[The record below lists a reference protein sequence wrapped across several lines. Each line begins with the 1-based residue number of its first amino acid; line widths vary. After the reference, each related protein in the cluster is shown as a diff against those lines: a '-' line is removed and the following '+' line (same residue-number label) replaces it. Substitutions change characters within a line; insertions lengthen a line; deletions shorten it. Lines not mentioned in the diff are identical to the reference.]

1 MDKLANKINA
11 YRRTECRRSNNKKTP
26 GRCKA
31 ATIYANKAN
40 KFIQDS
46 IKNSI
51 KDTNDNQIN
60 LYNSRVKKAGRD
72 IYPILNHDF
81 DYKTAMIKK
90 NNVFN
95 LGFTNQPTVSNLL
108 KHPFKI
114 KKFLNILVND
124 AYPDKNTIAGIDD
137 VIQQDIKKTSLKNK
151 YRVHDDKLPYPSF
164 KKDYPECRYKT
175 KGEHSSSYFI
185 KSGVCKTKINNEAE
199 CKRNQFNWIKNKS
212 TFPNIFKKMIKTS
225 KTAKPVEKLKSTCY
239 KPKYIYID
247 NSAKGIFGKKGLQP
261 SMLNDIMSITPD
273 KLSHILSGNSV
284 EGGGILPCPEQFLNY
299 RDSSSN
305 KINPNMFLF
314 LILMFSLIIML
325 KIYKKI

>member
-11 YRRTECRRSNNKKTP
+11 YRRNECRRSNNKKTP
-26 GRCKA
+26 GRCEA

-40 KFIQDS
+40 KFIRDS

-51 KDTNDNQIN
+51 IDTNNNQTD
-60 LYNSRVKKAGRD
+60 LYNSRSRKTERD

-108 KHPFKI
+108 THPFKI

-124 AYPDKNTIAGIDD
+124 AYPDKRTIAGIDD
-137 VIQQDIKKTSLKNK
+137 VIQQDVKKTSLKNK
-151 YRVHDDKLPYPSF
+151 YRVYDDKLPYPSF

-185 KSGVCKTKINNEAE
+185 KSGVCKTKINNEEE
-199 CKRNQFNWIKNKS
+199 CKRNKFKWIKNKA
-212 TFPNIFKKMIKTS
+212 TFPKIFKKMVKTS
-225 KTAKPVEKLKSTCY
+225 KTAKPVEKLTSTCY
-239 KPKYIYID
+239 KPRYIYID

-299 RDSSSN
+299 GDKSSD
-305 KINPNMFLF
+305 KINPNIVIFLV
-314 LILMFSLIIML
+314 LLFSLIIML
-325 KIYKKI
+325 KITKKI

>member
-1 MDKLANKINA
+1 MDKLANKIND
-11 YRRTECRRSNNKKTP
+11 YRRNECRRSNNKKTP
-26 GRCKA
+26 GRCEA

-40 KFIQDS
+40 KFIKDS

-51 KDTNDNQIN
+51 IDTNNNQIN
-60 LYNSRVKKAGRD
+60 LYNSRVKKKERD

-124 AYPDKNTIAGIDD
+124 AYPDKKTVAGIDD
-137 VIQQDIKKTSLKNK
+137 VIKQDQERTNLKNK
-151 YRVHDDKLPYPSF
+151 YRIYDNKLPYPSF

-175 KGEHSSSYFI
+175 TGEHSSSYFI

-199 CKRNQFNWIKNKS
+199 CKKKQFNWIKNKPK
-212 TFPNIFKKMIKTS
+212 FPKIFKTMVEKSETIKP
-225 KTAKPVEKLKSTCY
+225 AEKLKSACY
-239 KPKYIYID
+239 KPRYIYID

-261 SMLNDIMSITPD
+261 SMMNDIMSITPD
-273 KLSHILSGNSV
+273 KLFNILAGNNI
-284 EGGGILPCPEQFLNY
+284 EGGGILPCPEGFLNY
-299 RDSSSN
+299 RDKSSIKN
-305 KINPNMFLF
+305 NANIIIFL
-314 LILMFSLIIML
+314 LIIFSLIIML
-325 KIYKKI
+325 KKYKKI